1 MVSMKTKS
9 ALIDTI
15 NMLIGSVGDKFDA
28 DEDGDP
34 ERDFMAQRCPK
45 RLEGAVRGL
54 PTLSMHLLAA
64 IADGPVSLVGL
75 AGKSGQLKGT
85 VSKHVQR
92 LVEAGL
98 VVRNPV
104 PGNRKEIQLDL
115 TADGALI
122 SAAHREMHVE
132 MDLGMREFLQRY
144 SNADLQVLETVL
156 QDLLAARKEGV
167 RIVAG
172 ERAELS
178 AAPRMSRPP
187 GTSRW
192 R

>member
-9 ALIDTI
+9 VLIDTI
-15 NMLIGSVGDKFDA
+15 NTLIGSVGDKFDA
-28 DEDGDP
+28 DEDGDR

-64 IADGPVSLVGL
+64 IAEGPVSLVGL

-98 VVRNPV
+98 VVRTPV
-104 PGNRKEIQLDL
+104 PGNEPSLARSSS
-115 TADGALI
+115 TRAL
-122 SAAHREMHVE
+122 
-132 MDLGMREFLQRY
+132 
-144 SNADLQVLETVL
+144 
-156 QDLLAARKEGV
+156 ARSV
-167 RIVAG
+167 
-172 ERAELS
+172 S
-178 AAPRMSRPP
+178 
-187 GTSRW
+187 TSS
-192 R
+192 

>member
-1 MVSMKTKS
+1 MVSVKTKS
-9 ALIDTI
+9 GLIEAI
-15 NMLIGSVGDKFDA
+15 NMLIGAVGDKFEA

-45 RLEGAVRGL
+45 RLEAAVRGL
-54 PTLSMHLLAA
+54 PTLSVHLLAA
-64 IADGPVSLVGL
+64 IAEEPVSLVGL

-98 VVRNPV
+98 VVRSPV

-122 SAAHREMHVE
+122 CAAHRELHDE
-132 MDLGMREFLQRY
+132 MDLGRREFLQRY

-156 QDLLAARKEGV
+156 RDLLAARKEGV

-172 ERAELS
+172 ER
-178 AAPRMSRPP
+178 
-187 GTSRW
+187 
-192 R
+192 

>member
-9 ALIDTI
+9 GLIDEI
-15 NMLIGSVGDKFDA
+15 NVLIGSVGDKFDA
-28 DEDGDP
+28 DGDGDP
-34 ERDFMAQRCPK
+34 ERDFVAQRCPK
-45 RLEGAVRGL
+45 RLEQLARGL
-54 PTLSMHLLAA
+54 PMLSMHLLDV

-98 VVRNPV
+98 VVRTPV

-115 TADGALI
+115 TADGALV
-122 SAAHREMHVE
+122 SAAHRELHDE
-132 MDLGMREFLQRY
+132 MNLGIREFLQRY
-144 SNADLQVLETVL
+144 SNAELQVLEKVL
-156 QDLLAARKEGV
+156 RDLLAARKEGV

-172 ERAELS
+172 E
-178 AAPRMSRPP
+178 
-187 GTSRW
+187 G
-192 R
+192 